1 MPTSSGPNTL
11 GESNLV
17 FAYDTGD
24 VSNSYIGQP
33 TTNVEASNIDT
44 TFESLSD
51 DDDAGFNNQLGSGNY
66 LGVTSTIG
74 YRSSKSLRINRG
86 TGGSGRIYK
95 TYPVST
101 GEYSTVSAWVY
112 STVAGP
118 FLALEYNGGD
128 YSWGVSYTNNTHTGK
143 GWERLFVRTNGSA
156 TSNTTAYYFLYTSV
170 ENTDI
175 FLDNIQTEKK
185 QYPTTFVNGT
195 RSTTQGLLP
204 VIGNSTLDL
213 TNVSFDS
220 NAQIVFDGTN
230 DYIETNN
237 TSLISGTNPFTIE
250 SITNLTGGAYGAILN
265 NFGPS
270 YGTGL
275 WWATAG
281 LYIQGSVYHTDYSTT
296 MLGWHHSAVTR
307 DSGGNVKLYRDG
319 VLVNTGTLTASV
331 PTNVNWRIGADVNG
345 AGEALAGNIPVV
357 KVYNKALTAQEVK
370 QNYQQYKTRFNLS

>member
-1 MPTSSGPNTL
+1 MPGHSGPNTL

-51 DDDAGFNNQLGSGNY
+51 DDAAGFNNQLGSGNY

-95 TYPVST
+95 TYSVST

-112 STVAGP
+112 STVVGP
-118 FLALEYNGGD
+118 YLTFEYNGGD
-128 YSWGVSYTNNTHTGK
+128 YSWGVAYTNNTHTGK

-195 RSTTQGLLP
+195 RSVTQGLLP
-204 VIGNSTLDL
+204 LIGNSTINL
-213 TNVSFDS
+213 TNASFNS

-230 DYIETNN
+230 DYI
-237 TSLISGTNPFTIE
+237 
-250 SITNLTGGAYGAILN
+250 
-265 NFGPS
+265 
-270 YGTGL
+270 
-275 WWATAG
+275 
-281 LYIQGSVYHTDYSTT
+281 
-296 MLGWHHSAVTR
+296 
-307 DSGGNVKLYRDG
+307 
-319 VLVNTGTLTASV
+319 
-331 PTNVNWRIGADVNG
+331 
-345 AGEALAGNIPVV
+345 NI
-357 KVYNKALTAQEVK
+357 
-370 QNYQQYKTRFNLS
+370 